1 MRGLFRPAV
10 LWTASAVL
18 AALVAVPSAPAFA
31 DTLLS
36 QGKVAT
42 ASSTENAGTPAGS
55 AVDGNT
61 GTRWSSA
68 NTNDQWLQV
77 DLGASAAISQVT
89 LNWEA
94 AYGSAYKIQASS
106 NGTTWTDLKSVTGG
120 DGGIDTWAVTGTGR
134 YVRMLGVTRAT
145 GYGYSLW
152 EFQVVGTIGGTDPG
166 GGGQCATTNAAL
178 NKPSSA
184 SSTENAGTPAS
195 AAFDGDNGTRWSSA
209 VADPQW
215 VRVDLG
221 SVQNICKIDLRW
233 EAAYA
238 TAFKLQA
245 SADGTTWTDL
255 RTVTG
260 ATGGNQSYDVSG
272 SGRYVRMNGT
282 ARATAYGYSLW
293 EFAVHTTTTGGPTDP
308 PPTGGG
314 ELGPNVHV
322 FDPSMSSAGIQ
333 SQLDAVFTQQESA
346 QFGTGR
352 HAFLFKPGTYN
363 VNAKVGFYTSIM
375 GLGQNPDDVTLS
387 GVTVD
392 AGWFG
397 GNATQNFWRSTEN
410 LSVQPP
416 GGTNQWAVSQAAP
429 FRRMHIKGALNLAP
443 TGYGWASGG
452 YIADSKIDGAV
463 GPYSQQQWYT
473 RDSTIGGWVNGVW
486 NMVFSGVVGA
496 PANSFPEPPYTTL
509 NTTPISREKPYLYA
523 DASGYRVFVPSKR
536 TDARGVSWANGST
549 PGTSIPLSQ
558 FYVAKP
564 GDTAATINAALAQ
577 GLHLLLTPGIYN
589 INQPIN
595 VTRANT
601 VVLGLGLAT
610 LIPSGGVSAVKVADV
625 DGVKLAGFLVDA
637 GPQKS
642 DVLIEVGPQG
652 SSADH
657 AANPTTLQDV
667 FVRIGGA
674 FAGNAT
680 TSVVINSDDVIID
693 HTWLWRGDHGD
704 GIGWNVN
711 TAETGLIVN
720 GDDVLATGL
729 FVEHFRKYD
738 VEWYGERGRTIFF
751 QNEKAYDPP
760 NQAAYMNGT
769 TKGWAAYK
777 VGPAV
782 NVHEGWGLGSYV
794 YFNVDPTIEVENAFE
809 VPVKPG
815 VKFHSL
821 LTVSLGGNGRI
832 NHVINGVGGPAQGTA
847 TIPSKIVSYP

>member
-1 MRGLFRPAV
+1 M
-10 LWTASAVL
+10 
-18 AALVAVPSAPAFA
+18 
-31 DTLLS
+31 S

-42 ASSTENAGTPAGS
+42 ASSTENAGTPPSS

-322 FDPSMSSAGIQ
+322 FDPSMSSAA
-333 SQLDAVFTQQESA
+333 SRASWTRSSLSRSRHSSA
-346 QFGTGR
+346 
-352 HAFLFKPGTYN
+352 PG
-363 VNAKVGFYTSIM
+363 
-375 GLGQNPDDVTLS
+375 
-387 GVTVD
+387 
-392 AGWFG
+392 
-397 GNATQNFWRSTEN
+397 ATPSC
-410 LSVQPP
+410 SSP
-416 GGTNQWAVSQAAP
+416 
-429 FRRMHIKGALNLAP
+429 AP
-443 TGYGWASGG
+443 T
-452 YIADSKIDGAV
+452 
-463 GPYSQQQWYT
+463 T
-473 RDSTIGGWVNGVW
+473 
-486 NMVFSGVVGA
+486 
-496 PANSFPEPPYTTL
+496 
-509 NTTPISREKPYLYA
+509 
-523 DASGYRVFVPSKR
+523 
-536 TDARGVSWANGST
+536 
-549 PGTSIPLSQ
+549 
-558 FYVAKP
+558 
-564 GDTAATINAALAQ
+564 
-577 GLHLLLTPGIYN
+577 
-589 INQPIN
+589 
-595 VTRANT
+595 
-601 VVLGLGLAT
+601 
-610 LIPSGGVSAVKVADV
+610 
-625 DGVKLAGFLVDA
+625 
-637 GPQKS
+637 
-642 DVLIEVGPQG
+642 
-652 SSADH
+652 
-657 AANPTTLQDV
+657 
-667 FVRIGGA
+667 
-674 FAGNAT
+674 
-680 TSVVINSDDVIID
+680 
-693 HTWLWRGDHGD
+693 
-704 GIGWNVN
+704 
-711 TAETGLIVN
+711 
-720 GDDVLATGL
+720 
-729 FVEHFRKYD
+729 
-738 VEWYGERGRTIFF
+738 
-751 QNEKAYDPP
+751 
-760 NQAAYMNGT
+760 
-769 TKGWAAYK
+769 
-777 VGPAV
+777 
-782 NVHEGWGLGSYV
+782 
-794 YFNVDPTIEVENAFE
+794 
-809 VPVKPG
+809 
-815 VKFHSL
+815 
-821 LTVSLGGNGRI
+821 
-832 NHVINGVGGPAQGTA
+832 
-847 TIPSKIVSYP
+847 